1 MYFSKRYTVFFVFFL
16 SFLTHAET
24 LRLNHIQMIGTH
36 NSYHVRAEDWLMET
50 VRSVTKESQAW
61 DYSHAPLD
69 IQLDRGV
76 RSFELDIHPFTD
88 GFAVMHVPVVDPG
101 STCPTFMDCLQ
112 TVREWS
118 KNNPHHIPVS
128 FLLEFKI
135 AEAALDGRPLM
146 ALDFSM
152 LNMLEAEI
160 QSVFPRESLLTPD
173 DVRGEYE
180 TLTAAVKD
188 HGWPP
193 LKDTLGKVFFVLHNR
208 RELRQAYTESHPD
221 LEGRLLFVNS
231 SPDRSDC
238 AFIVVDNP
246 FSTAIPELLAQGMM
260 LRVRSD
266 GGLRQGREG
275 DTSRRDAAFASG
287 AQVISTDFPAG
298 EEHPITGYVV
308 TFEGNTPAR
317 CSPVNACSDC
327 EEQLTQILSFK
338 KEM

>member
-1 MYFSKRYTVFFVFFL
+1 MNFTKSYTFILAVFLAFL
-16 SFLTHAET
+16 AHAEP
-24 LRLNHIQMIGTH
+24 LRLNHIQVIGTH
-36 NSYHVRAEDWLMET
+36 NSYHVRPEDWLMET
-50 VRSVTKESQAW
+50 VQSVTQESRSW
-61 DYSHAPLD
+61 DYSHAPLN
-69 IQLDRGV
+69 IQLDCGV

-101 STCPTFMDCLQ
+101 STCPTFVECLQ

-135 AEAALDGRPLM
+135 AEAALDSRPLM

-152 LNMLEAEI
+152 LSMLEAEI

-193 LKDTLGKVFFVLHNR
+193 LKDTLGKVLFVLHNR
-208 RELRQAYTESHPD
+208 RELRQAYTESHPT
-221 LEGRLLFVNS
+221 LEDRIMFVNS
-231 SPDRSDC
+231 SPDRDDC

-246 FSTAIPELLAQGMM
+246 YSTAIPELLSQGMM
-260 LRVRSD
+260 LRIRAD
-266 GGLRQGREG
+266 GGLREGREG
-275 DTSRRDAAFASG
+275 DTSRREVAFASG

-298 EEHPITGYVV
+298 GAHPVTGYVV
-308 TFEGNTPAR
+308 AFEDNAPAR
-317 CSPVNACSDC
+317 CSPVNAPADC
-327 EEQLTQILSFK
+327 DEQLTQLLSL
-338 KEM
+338 